1 MVHVLVL
8 EEDEFPP
15 IRTFSSCFHTCLL
28 FVLIVRKLTYVR
40 CGDLIDVSVLFFVSG
55 RLIKMHCRY
64 FGRYSY
70 MGYCH
75 LSNFSPWSFSL
86 WDSAGDAST
95 MAAEKLKNISRYWRE
110 EYVQIMIVL
119 SQQQSLSK

>member
-1 MVHVLVL
+1 
-8 EEDEFPP
+8 
-15 IRTFSSCFHTCLL
+15 
-28 FVLIVRKLTYVR
+28 VRY
-40 CGDLIDVSVLFFVSG
+40 GDLIDVSVLFFVSG

-75 LSNFSPWSFSL
+75 LGNFSPWSFSL